1 MERKRD
7 IAVEGLKNK
16 GRFKKKR
23 MRRKK
28 EKNSEWVCVLQGL
41 PRSLRK
47 RK

>member
-23 MRRKK
+23 RKD
-28 EKNSEWVCVLQGL
+28 EKKEWVCVLQGL

>member
-23 MRRKK
+23 RKD